1 MAPVVSRLSTS
12 LVAVPA
18 LRRVEPVTTSGPTG
32 TVMQT
37 SQVSRISCG
46 GSVQLRKTVRAPRVC
61 ARPSAA
67 RTNGVVPLAAMPTTT
82 SFSLIRRSSMAAM
95 PALRSSSAPS
105 MDFTSAGSP
114 PAMIPCT
121 ISGGEPKVGG
131 HSEASSTPSR
141 PLVPAPT

>member
-1 MAPVVSRLSTS
+1 M
-12 LVAVPA
+12 
-18 LRRVEPVTTSGPTG
+18 SG
-32 TVMQT
+32 
-37 SQVSRISCG
+37 G
-46 GSVQLRKTVRAPRVC
+46 GAVQLRNTVRAPSAW

-82 SFSLIRRSSMAAM
+82 SVAPTRRSSTAAM
-95 PALRSSSAPS
+95 PASRSSSAPS
-105 MDFTSAGSP
+105 TDLTSAGSP

-121 ISGGEPKVGG
+121 ISGSVPKVGG